1 MKGPELSC
9 CTEPSV
15 LAPYASRAV
24 IRHWVKEFGQVGDN
38 FRETFHESSMC
49 CPAAGL
55 PVLALVHL
63 SVLCFAEALAIASAL
78 LFLVSSPCGLSPV
91 LLVALPLGVEG
102 RDVIPISVFP
112 SDQLFF
118 RRVWPWGRAV
128 RACLV
133 SRQGSDGVKQLAQD
147 FLFLLNVRVSSDLG
161 DVLTLLGFV

>member
-49 CPAAGL
+49 CPAAGP

-118 RRVWPWGRAV
+118 RRV
-128 RACLV
+128 
-133 SRQGSDGVKQLAQD
+133 
-147 FLFLLNVRVSSDLG
+147 
-161 DVLTLLGFV
+161 